1 MKKVTINK
9 SQIKAA
15 SKFVF
20 ENNKHINNWPIV
32 PKSWKDVRSKI
43 HSEIGYIIR
52 YNEFDP
58 NESYYFYATCGY
70 WIFLFYDS
78 NNIEVEVL
86 IESDLINDD
95 SKYKSFNVN
104 DISTALGLEL

>member
-1 MKKVTINK
+1 MKTVVVNK

-20 ENNKHINNWPIV
+20 ENNKHIKNWPVV
-32 PKSWKDVRSKI
+32 PNSWKDVRSKI
-43 HSEIGYIIR
+43 HSEIDYLIR
-52 YNEFDP
+52 TNEFDP
-58 NESYYFYATCGY
+58 NESYYFYATGGY

-78 NNIEVEVL
+78 DTIDVEVL
-86 IESDLINDD
+86 IEPDLINDD

-104 DISTALGLEL
+104 DISTALGLAQ